1 MDNFLDTL
9 NEIWEISFVRALAY
23 LLIALVLGF
32 IASFIVRKLLTLII
46 PKSRQRKWEERGSTA
61 VKLTG
66 KLIFLIVFLL
76 FLPSVLE
83 ALGLESVSD
92 PITDFAS
99 TFISY
104 IPNIIAAAI
113 LVFIGIFIGQILEEV
128 VTALLMKTKL
138 DDLTKRLSGKSKGSN
153 ESEKSGSREDGDADA
168 MGSGISIS
176 SVIGKTV
183 CGAVVLIAIVEAL
196 TVLNIEAVSAP
207 ALSIIEAVF
216 GVIPSIFLAV
226 IVVAIGLVIAN
237 IACAFLQNL
246 LTGLNLDGLVKR
258 LMPGASAS
266 FSLTRLSVN
275 VVRVVIILFVVAEGV
290 DILGLTVLSGIT
302 AVIISYLP
310 MVVKALIIAIAALY
324 GASLVERAMSKTSLG
339 GGIAVKIL
347 KSIIY
352 VVAAFMILSQL
363 EFATVIVNYAF
374 IISISALAVAFA
386 IAFGIGGKD
395 FAKKTLEKVN
405 LNTQS
410 PNSDNK
416 EE

>member
-1 MDNFLDTL
+1 MDKFLDTL

-23 LLIALVLGF
+23 LLIALVLGWIGSF
-32 IASFIVRKLLTLII
+32 IARKLLTLII
-46 PKSRQRKWEERGSTA
+46 PKGRQRKWEERGSTA
-61 VKLTG
+61 IKLTG
-66 KLIFLIVFLL
+66 KLVFLIIFLL

-83 ALGLESVSD
+83 ALGLETVSD
-92 PITDFAS
+92 PITNFAN
-99 TFISY
+99 TFLAY

-128 VTALLMKTKL
+128 VTALLMKTRL
-138 DDLTKRLSGKSKGSN
+138 DELTNRLAGKGGKQK
-153 ESEKSGSREDGDADA
+153 KSGEPESAEGDSTEAV
-168 MGSGISIS
+168 GSGMSIS
-176 SVIGKTV
+176 AVIGKAIF
-183 CGAVVLIAIVEAL
+183 GAVVLIAIVEAL
-196 TVLNIEAVSAP
+196 TVLNIEAVSTP

-226 IVVAIGLVIAN
+226 IVIAIGLVIAN
-237 IACAFLQNL
+237 IACAFLKNI
-246 LTGLNLDGLVKR
+246 LTGLNLDGLVKKI
-258 LMPGASAS
+258 MPNVNRS
-266 FSLTRLSVN
+266 FSLTKLAVN
-275 VVRVVIILFVVAEGV
+275 VVRFVIILFVVAEGV
-290 DILGLTVLSGIT
+290 DILGLTVLSSVT

-310 MVVKALIIAIAALY
+310 MVIKALIIAIAALY
-324 GASLVERAMSKTSLG
+324 GASLLDGAMSKSSLG
-339 GGIAVKIL
+339 GGVAVKIL

-386 IAFGIGGKD
+386 IAFGIGGRD

-410 PNSDNK
+410 PNSENK